1 MRSVKAES
9 RQTREE
15 VWEKVSQV
23 FEAEAEI
30 YDSMF
35 DQWGQRLEHGF
46 DFVEAAFGDSQEMV
60 VFVTG
65 LNSGFYSLWFLRQYE
80 CARYYQYNK
89 RLLFDDQEKEILG
102 KMGI

>member
-1 MRSVKAES
+1 MYVERAVDLFRDLLEPTGF
-9 RQTREE
+9 QE
-15 VWEKVSQV
+15 VEDTLAGVV
-23 FEAEAEI
+23 
-30 YDSMF
+30 
-35 DQWGQRLEHGF
+35 GVHVGTGNP
-46 DFVEAAFGDSQEMV
+46 AFGSGQEMV